1 MFAVH
6 IRWVLGATLTMAAA
20 LGIAR
25 FAYTPLLPDMVQ
37 TLGWTFAQA
46 GDVASANF
54 LGYLVGALLAPR
66 FAHHTQ
72 IRLILAVSLM
82 SIVGTTYLGAHTETF
97 VAWLTLRFCA
107 GAASA
112 FCLVIATTHLL
123 MVLQQSQK
131 EHLGNLHFAG
141 VGIGIVTCMWVLGDI
156 VSVTSS
162 WQNLGAASA
171 FLMAIAWFLLQQGPF
186 LVPAQSATGTTTESR
201 KLWRV
206 TIGYGLFGYGYV
218 VSATFV
224 VAMGEQLNN
233 QVHSASSISVW
244 MVVGLSIIPSV
255 YLWQWLANRW
265 QLSKTLKLAY
275 LVEAIGAVL
284 AGLSTT
290 QLELVIACVLLGGT
304 FAAITALGISAA
316 KSHTP
321 GNIAFAVSG
330 MTVAFSLGQLIGPAV
345 SGRLADVFG
354 DFVWASLIAG
364 LLLVIAALLVPT
376 RAND

>member
-1 MFAVH
+1 M
-6 IRWVLGATLTMAAA
+6 
-20 LGIAR
+20 
-25 FAYTPLLPDMVQ
+25 
-37 TLGWTFAQA
+37 
-46 GDVASANF
+46 
-54 LGYLVGALLAPR
+54 
-66 FAHHTQ
+66 
-72 IRLILAVSLM
+72 
-82 SIVGTTYLGAHTETF
+82 
-97 VAWLTLRFCA
+97 
-107 GAASA
+107 
-112 FCLVIATTHLL
+112 
-123 MVLQQSQK
+123 
-131 EHLGNLHFAG
+131 
-141 VGIGIVTCMWVLGDI
+141 
-156 VSVTSS
+156 
-162 WQNLGAASA
+162 
-171 FLMAIAWFLLQQGPF
+171 
-186 LVPAQSATGTTTESR
+186 
-201 KLWRV
+201 
-206 TIGYGLFGYGYV
+206 
-218 VSATFV
+218 
-224 VAMGEQLNN
+224 
-233 QVHSASSISVW
+233 
-244 MVVGLSIIPSV
+244 

-330 MTVAFSLGQLIGPAV
+330 MTVSFSLGQLIGPAV